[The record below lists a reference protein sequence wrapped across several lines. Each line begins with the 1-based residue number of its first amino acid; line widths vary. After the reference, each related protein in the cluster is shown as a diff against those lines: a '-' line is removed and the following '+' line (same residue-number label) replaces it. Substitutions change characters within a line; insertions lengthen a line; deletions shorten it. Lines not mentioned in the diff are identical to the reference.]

1 MDESFEHRPLLT
13 RETLRAL
20 QQRRDAP
27 SIIRL
32 TLQLSPFF
40 LCVGF
45 VVGGSALPL
54 VAAPATVV
62 LGAIWATLF
71 APFHE
76 CIHQTAFQSKQLNE
90 IGAWLSG
97 IPFGMAP
104 TVYRAFH
111 FEHHRHT
118 QDPQKDPELMTAS
131 SQPARRPRSLKGWLM
146 MAPGM
151 GLTIL
156 KGSILVR
163 FSFLP
168 YAQWEERAPWVPPIE
183 QRPRLAWESRITGL
197 CWLALLVAAF
207 VGPSGLGLILIAA
220 LIGHVFQALWITTE
234 HTGLP
239 YEGSILARTR
249 TMFTSPLISWWLW
262 NMNYHAEHHTW
273 PAIPWHQ
280 LPAVH
285 SEIAE
290 HLEAEERGYARL
302 QLNVVRNNLLA

>member
-32 TLQLSPFF
+32 TLQLSTFF
-40 LCVGF
+40 LCAGF
-45 VVGGSALPL
+45 VVGVSALPL

-62 LGAIWATLF
+62 LGAIWASLF

-90 IGAWLSG
+90 LGAWLSG

-104 TVYRAFH
+104 AVYRAFH

-131 SQPARRPRSLKGWLM
+131 SQPARWPRSLRGWLM
-146 MAPGM
+146 MASGM

-163 FSFLP
+163 FSLLP
-168 YAQWEERAPWVPPIE
+168 YAQWEERAPWAPPIE
-183 QRPRLAWESRITGL
+183 QRPRLARESCIVGL
-197 CWLALLVAAF
+197 CWLALIGAAF
-207 VGPSGLGLILIAA
+207 VGPSGLGWILIAA

-249 TMFTSPLISWWLW
+249 TMLTSPFISWWLW
-262 NMNYHAEHHTW
+262 NMNYHAEHHAW

-280 LPAVH
+280 LPAIH
-285 SEIAE
+285 KEIAE

-302 QLNVVRNNLLA
+302 QLNVMRNNLLA